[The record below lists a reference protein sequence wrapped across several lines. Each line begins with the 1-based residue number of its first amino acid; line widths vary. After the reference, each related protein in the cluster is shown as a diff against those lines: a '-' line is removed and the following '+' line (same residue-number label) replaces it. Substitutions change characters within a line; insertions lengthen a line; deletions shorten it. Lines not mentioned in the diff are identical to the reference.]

1 MKDYIINCFILKD
14 KNTLIDIYNYI
25 NVRYDVSVEIND
37 IKIELIKLIT
47 PFLI

>member
-25 NVRYDVSVEIND
+25 NIRYAPYKNEFIF
-37 IKIELIKLIT
+37 IGTKK
-47 PFLI
+47 